1 MSAAY
6 RLRQFQR
13 GLLASLRSQPLSR
26 DEEQLVDALLPPA
39 AAALFARQ
47 PVDAQR
53 HSLGVLYDLR
63 RAGHNER
70 DLWVAA
76 LLHDVGKVAAAEAGV
91 PITLWLRGPL
101 VLLETLARG
110 RLRGWASADPPGDQH
125 RGWRRGWHRGW
136 RYALHV
142 HLHHPAIGAAW
153 AQSAGC
159 RPLACWLIAH
169 HQNDLPDDDS
179 LGDVPVHHRDLL
191 VALQQA
197 DNRN

>member
-13 GLLASLRSQPLSR
+13 GLLVSLRSQPLSG
-26 DEEQLVDALLPPA
+26 DEERLVDALLPPA

-53 HSLGVLYDLR
+53 HSLDVLHDLR
-63 RAGHNER
+63 RVGHADPDLSDP

-76 LLHDVGKVAAAEAGV
+76 LLHDIGKVAAADAGV

-101 VLLETLARG
+101 VIGEALVPG
-110 RLRGWASADPPGDQH
+110 RLQGWASADPLD
-125 RGWRRGWHRGW
+125 GWPRGW

-142 HLHHPAIGAAW
+142 HLHHPAIGATW
-153 AQSAGC
+153 AATAGC
-159 RPLACWLIAH
+159 TPLACWLIAH
-169 HQNDLPDDDS
+169 HQNDP
-179 LGDVPVHHRDLL
+179 PANIPAHQQTLL
-191 VALQQA
+191 VTLQQA